1 MTAVQTAA
9 PAEVGLEETRGTSR
23 VRRVWHNYV
32 LRRILKSLVTLY
44 LVISAS
50 FFLVRYMPGNPVQAY
65 INNLMSTQ
73 GLSYRDAR
81 NQATSLISFNPSAPI
96 YHQYAEYIWNLLH
109 GDLGMSIT
117 SPGTSVRSEVFAY
130 MGWTFFSVGLGTL
143 IAFVLGI
150 LLGILIA
157 YRRGGVLDHGI
168 TNISSFLHAIPN
180 YVWAMVIL
188 VVFGVQL
195 GLFDIT
201 DMRGTH
207 TPGVNPGFNYTF
219 LSDALYH
226 ASLPILVYVF
236 TSIGGWI
243 LVMKSSTVQVL
254 DEDYV
259 TVAKARGLRDR
270 RIRLHYVGRNA
281 VLPLFTT
288 FALSIGFVVGGS
300 VLIETIFQYNGVGYY
315 LYDALTKRDYPVMQG
330 FILVITISVI
340 VANLVADLLLSR
352 IDPRIRTGGGE
363 A

>member
-1 MTAVQTAA
+1 M
-9 PAEVGLEETRGTSR
+9 
-23 VRRVWHNYV
+23 RRVWHNYV

>member
-9 PAEVGLEETRGTSR
+9 PAEAGLEETRGTSR
-23 VRRVWHNYV
+23 VRKVWRNYV

-44 LVISAS
+44 LVVSAS

-201 DMRGTH
+201 GMRGTH

-315 LYDALTKRDYPVMQG
+315 LYDALSKRDYPVMQG